1 MEAARSHGTA
11 RAWMFVFLLVGA
23 VPGAPLAQPARD
35 AVSDSVGATAGEFRV
50 DESGALSYT
59 IPIYTVPGTAGVEPK
74 VALVYNSNGGVGPL
88 GKGWSIGGLSAINR
102 CRKTREAGDFIV
114 EGVAVDGNP
123 KPVSYSADDAFCLD
137 GQRLLLVAGTYGAPG
152 SEYRLEL
159 DPFTKVT
166 ANGGDNGGP
175 TTYTG
180 PNHFVVRRK
189 DGTTSWYGNTED
201 SRIRGTCSDTG
212 LPQRLCGG
220 VIGVVWAINRF
231 EDSTGNYIDY
241 AYQSVTGSYVAG
253 GVQYLPTTIRY
264 TGKRQLPGQ
273 SAPASSPYAEIAFIH
288 GPKVAPA
295 GQDSSRAWQGGVPF
309 VQDQELLAVE
319 VRDLIDQ
326 VPPRVVRHYKLS
338 YTNSGSGSG
347 FRLMRSV
354 QECRENPTSVPTT
367 ACYRPTV
374 FQWTDDAALGDSAAK
389 FSFDTADTVT
399 TAGETRNLVS
409 SRIGDIDGD
418 GRNDIAWF
426 RAAGSGH
433 PTCPSGNLLQV
444 AFAER
449 QESGSGSGYRS
460 TLALNTVPQASYCSY
475 LTASNGELD
484 TAWGLLDFDGDGRD
498 DLIVAD
504 NNGLPNAQW
513 HVYPSRGR
521 PASASA
527 SVFDTGNDLI
537 NVVIPTANDSDE
549 QAQLGDFNGDGM
561 IDFIYPTASGLRLRL
576 LDRKT
581 DGTGFAFS
589 DPLAV
594 VLPTIED
601 CGQPTSCNYDF
612 FNTGGPGFG
621 TAPDLDGDG
630 RSDLVIR
637 VAQNTLFNGP
647 QARASVPQAT
657 YRTWDVVQRE
667 AIDQVQGAG
676 PPRFF
681 ALVMRERTA
690 TAQVVAQYGGRLYA
704 YDGTTGPTD
713 PRQFQFADFNGDAL
727 PDLLYQ
733 TDLASDDFVYA
744 LNRGVGFQS
753 GGPNAFTGTIQNV
766 PGHEHLRLTD
776 TNGDGRTELV
786 YPSDSGAPCA
796 GATGAQ
802 RAFRSLA
809 LSYQYSASG
818 SFGPIGSSA
827 STAGTCLPGGKALA
841 EDPDQWDY
849 FFADFDGDG
858 ATDFVRFRYDGATA
872 KQYTSRVAAGSRFK
886 LRDAITRITNGY
898 GASTIVQYQPLTNK
912 AVYRR
917 AQGSRLDPAPDGSA
931 AFDPDGDI
939 DRWGRGSPV
948 LDLIS
953 TQYVVSLAATD
964 APTREAP
971 LNQSLIGYR
980 YSGARAQAG
989 GRGSLG
995 FASIVTFD
1003 SAQVDGGWTATETF
1017 YRQDFPFIGRT
1028 LQTTKWIFQGSPTR
1042 GSNDLNQCSANP
1054 EQPALDCFYDPADA
1068 GDLAHLDLNQAPLSG
1083 KVVHAAASLWG
1094 CSASGSSQ
1102 ACAYPSNASPSACAE
1117 LSASALASVQQ
1128 SSMIAQTSVFG
1139 APTALRGSLV
1149 QSQAPLFVFQ
1159 PRTIDL
1165 DFDPVDSSIT
1175 RHVCGL
1181 FTYGDGFGN
1190 ATRTEVSTFS
1200 SGALSSKVASKVTE
1214 NIYVNDAVNWRL
1226 GRLTNAR
1233 VDDTR
1238 GAAVSTRL
1246 TEFDYD
1252 VDQAGS
1258 TSVSDTG
1265 LLKAERIQEDIADD
1279 QDLRTLHTLDD
1290 YGNRLYTF
1298 QCSRTKPDGTV
1309 LTDADCRTPALVD
1322 QRPVAANGP
1331 TSAVHR
1337 YVRQLFPGGRYRTE
1351 VRAPHYSPTAP
1362 RNVIEVTTERVNA
1375 ADRDEFG
1382 NPITLQD
1389 ANGLVTTQ
1397 RFGALNRAYYVA
1409 DSTGRAVTTTYRWC
1423 DTLTNGCPPA
1433 TRFREKVVTAGGPDR
1448 FSWFD
1453 VHGRKTLTVT
1463 ASFNAGLSGKNWAAT
1478 CTAYDNH
1485 GRVVFE
1491 SIPFFL
1497 SATYGTSAEPTFP
1510 SQADPCSGAVSATRT
1525 TFDVL
1530 GRVRQ
1535 VEAADTSLTR
1545 TTFSGLTTTVED
1557 SRGKKTRSTSNALG
1571 EIVTILQADPTTG
1584 ALTGSTLAVTMEY
1597 DAQGNRTHVRRNAG
1611 NGEIVTETRFDFLG
1625 RPYLTVDPDRGTTN
1639 IAYNAAGEAI
1649 SRTNSLQTRVEY
1661 DVDALGRVWR
1671 QKAGNVKSFGAA
1683 PDTLFRNGF
1692 EIADAF
1698 GSLLLTDTFTFDT
1711 AANGYGQLALE
1722 QRSQSDSPGIVFTRS
1737 YGYDSLGRPNSK
1749 VTAFDASSWTE
1760 STTYDAFGRVQ
1771 TQRDASGETTTQF
1784 YSTRGYPSSATYS
1797 LPLVGTN
1804 GTLHEILEMDAWGHV
1819 TSERRG
1825 GLASLTTSRFHHPTR
1840 GWIDTVITG
1849 GGATQN
1855 WDFDF
1860 DTNGNLERRSRGG
1873 GAVVETLVYDR
1884 LDRLQT
1890 VTLSGSAVAPGT
1902 VNVTYDKLGNICTK
1916 SGVAYT
1922 YDGPDGCNG
1931 TSLVGR
1937 PHAVKQVG
1945 STTYQQDALGN
1956 TVLVDSSVN
1965 NADDS
1970 ALGYDAHEQVV
1981 LMARG
1986 NLTGSVPSFD
1996 AEIAYGPDRARFRR
2010 IDRQNGNAVRTTR
2023 YVGNVEIII
2032 EGGVTRTR
2040 RYLAGGAVVTTAS
2053 NLPGQVEDRWVLT
2066 DHLGSSDVVVND
2078 AGTVVESTG
2087 FDAWGLRRNAG
2098 NATVPGTALSTTT
2111 RGFTSH
2117 EHFDAIGL
2125 IHMNGRV
2132 YDPTIARF
2140 VQSDPIDDRGIQGLN
2155 RYSYVLN
2162 NPLSLT
2168 DPTGHLSWG
2177 EWMRL
2182 GINIAVTVAT
2192 GGVGG
2197 WQGFAVAGANG
2208 FMAGHLQSG
2217 TTKGGAWGAFS
2228 AITFHG
2234 IGSYFDGAEWA
2245 HQGSHVFGTN
2255 LNMGGFSAKVLAHGV
2270 TGGTVQHLQGGSFGS
2285 GFAAAGVTQA
2295 LSGAI
2300 DTINPAQPIG
2310 RFQRV
2315 MVAALVGGTASTI
2328 SGGKFANGAV
2338 TAAFARAFGEV
2349 ASGGGD
2355 MALGSGDGAVGAT
2368 GAIDTSIEASGFES
2382 RNDAARAFGDVY
2394 GPMSVDSTPQ
2404 EFAAGI
2410 VKIGTGNFGY
2420 TAPLEGAVRGRT
2432 LAVGALHRALGRAY
2446 GRSYV
2451 AMAHTHWDGN
2461 QSFSSYDLH
2470 FAQVMPLYLRNTGG
2484 QTRLLDRSIIN
2495 RTLQSANIRGANRI
2509 QTYLQMHSTIP
2520 GSCIHACD

>member
-35 AVSDSVGATAGEFRV
+35 ALSDSVGATHGEFRV

-88 GKGWSIGGLSAINR
+88 GKGWSIGGLSSINR

-114 EGVAVDGNP
+114 NDVPVDGNP

-273 SAPASSPYAEIAFIH
+273 SAPASSPYAEIAFLH

-295 GQDSSRAWQGGVPF
+295 GQDSSRAWQGGIPF
-309 VQDQELLAVE
+309 VQDQELLAIE
-319 VRDLIDQ
+319 VRDLIDR
-326 VPPRVVRHYKLS
+326 VPPRVVRHYKLN

-354 QECRENPTSVPTT
+354 QECRETPTSVPAP

-374 FQWTDDAALGDSAAK
+374 FQWSDDAALGDSAAK
-389 FSFDTADTVT
+389 FSFDTADTVAT
-399 TAGETRNLVS
+399 PGETRNLVS

-426 RAAGSGH
+426 RAAGSSH
-433 PTCPSGNLLQV
+433 PSCPNGNLLQV

-449 QESGSGSGYRS
+449 QESGTGDEYKS
-460 TLALNTVPQASYCSY
+460 TLALNTIPQASYCSY
-475 LTASNGELD
+475 LTASNNGELD

-521 PASASA
+521 PASASVSA
-527 SVFDTGNDLI
+527 FDTGTDLI

-561 IDFIYPTASGLRLRL
+561 IDFIYPTASGLRLRFL
-576 LDRKT
+576 ERKA

-589 DPLAV
+589 DELTVA
-594 VLPTIED
+594 LPTIAD

-647 QARASVPQAT
+647 HARASVPQAT
-657 YRTWDVVQRE
+657 YRTWDVVQQE
-667 AIDQVQGAG
+667 TIDQVQGSG
-676 PPRFF
+676 PPRFY
-681 ALVMRERTA
+681 AMVMRERTA
-690 TAQVVAQYGGRLYA
+690 TTQVVAQYGGRLYA

-744 LNRGVGFQS
+744 LNRGMGFQS

-786 YPSDSGAPCA
+786 YPSDSSVPCA
-796 GATGAQ
+796 GSTGVQ

-809 LSYQYSASG
+809 FTFQHSAGG

-827 STAGTCLPGGKALA
+827 SSAGACLPGGKALA

-849 FFADFDGDG
+849 FFADFDGDS
-858 ATDFVRFRYDGATA
+858 ATDFVRFRDDGATA
-872 KQYTSRVAAGSRFK
+872 SQYTSRVATGSRFK

-917 AQGSRLDPAPDGSA
+917 ARGSRLDPAPDGSPGY
-931 AFDPDGDI
+931 DPDGDI

-971 LNQSLIGYR
+971 LNQSRIGYR

-1003 SAQVDGGWTATETF
+1003 SAPVDGGWAATETF

-1028 LQTTKWIFQGSPTR
+1028 LQTSKWIFSGSPTR
-1042 GSNDLNQCSANP
+1042 GSDALNECSGNP
-1054 EQPALDCFYDPADA
+1054 EQPGRDCFYDPADA
-1068 GDLAHLDLNQAPLSG
+1068 ADWTHLDLNQAPLSG
-1083 KVVHAAASLWG
+1083 KVIHAAASLWG
-1094 CSASGSSQ
+1094 CSANGTSQ
-1102 ACAYPSNASPSACAE
+1102 ACNYPSSASPSACAE
-1117 LSASALASVQQ
+1117 LSASVLAAVQQ
-1128 SSMIAQTSVFG
+1128 SRMIANTSVFG
-1139 APTALRGSLV
+1139 APAALRGSLV
-1149 QSQAPLFVFQ
+1149 QSQAPLFVFH

-1181 FTYGDGFGN
+1181 FTYGDGYGN

-1200 SGALSSKVASKVTE
+1200 SGSLSSKVASKITE

-1226 GRLTNAR
+1226 GRLTSAQ

-1238 GAAVSTRL
+1238 GTAVSTRL

-1258 TSVSDTG
+1258 ASVTDTG
-1265 LLKAERIQEDIADD
+1265 LLKAERIQKLIADD

-1290 YGNRLYTF
+1290 YGNRIYTF
-1298 QCSRTKPDGTV
+1298 QCSRHKPDGTV
-1309 LTDADCRTPALVD
+1309 LTDTECRTPALVD
-1322 QRPVAANGP
+1322 QRPVATNGP

-1351 VRAPHYSPTAP
+1351 VRVPHYSPTAP
-1362 RNVIEVTTERVNA
+1362 RNVIEITTELVNA

-1382 NPITLQD
+1382 NPTSMRD
-1389 ANGLVTTQ
+1389 ANGRITTQ
-1397 RFGALNRAYYVA
+1397 RFGALNRVYYVA
-1409 DSTGRAVTTTYRWC
+1409 DSTGRTVTTTYRWC
-1423 DTLTNGCPPA
+1423 DALTNGCPA
-1433 TRFREKVVTAGGPDR
+1433 AARFREKVVTAGGPDQ

-1453 VHGRKTLTVT
+1453 VHGRKILTVT
-1463 ASFNAGLSGKNWAAT
+1463 ASFNAGVSGKNWSAA

-1485 GRVVFE
+1485 GRGVFE
-1491 SIPFFL
+1491 SVPFFL

-1530 GRVRQ
+1530 GRVRE
-1535 VEAADTSLTR
+1535 VAAADTSLTR

-1571 EIVTILQADPTTG
+1571 EVVEIVQADATTG
-1584 ALTGSTLAVTMEY
+1584 ELTGGTLTVSMEY

-1611 NGEIVTETRFDFLG
+1611 NGEIVTETRFDLLG
-1625 RPYLTVDPDRGTTN
+1625 RPYQTVDPDRGTTTVT
-1639 IAYNAAGEAI
+1639 YNAAGEVI
-1649 SRTNSLQTRVEY
+1649 SRTNAIQTRVDY
-1661 DVDALGRVWR
+1661 DRDALGRVWR
-1671 QKAGNVKSFGAA
+1671 QTAGNTKSFGVA
-1683 PDTLFRNGF
+1683 PDLLFRNGF
-1692 EIADAF
+1692 ETGGSF
-1698 GSLLLTDTFTFDT
+1698 GSLLLTDLFTFDT
-1711 AANGYGQLALE
+1711 AANGYGQLAQE
-1722 QRSQSDSPGIVFTRS
+1722 QRQSSDSPAALFTRTHS
-1737 YGYDSLGRPNSK
+1737 YDSIGRLSSR
-1749 VTAFDASSWTE
+1749 VTSFDGSSWTE

-1771 TQRDASGETTTQF
+1771 TTRDASGEITTQF
-1784 YSTRGYPSSATYS
+1784 YTSRGYPSSSSYS

-1819 TSERRG
+1819 TQERRAG
-1825 GLASLTTSRFHHPTR
+1825 ITALTTNRSYHPAR
-1840 GWIDTVITG
+1840 GWIDTVVTG
-1849 GGATQN
+1849 GGAVQN

-1860 DTNGNLERRSRGG
+1860 DTNSNLTRRSRAG
-1873 GAVVETLVYDR
+1873 GALIETLTYDR
-1884 LDRLQT
+1884 LDRLT
-1890 VTLSGSAVAPGT
+1890 NVARSGSGVSPGT
-1902 VNVTYDKLGNICTK
+1902 VSMTYDKLGNLCAK
-1916 SGVAYT
+1916 AGVAYT
-1922 YDGPDGCNG
+1922 YGGADGCNSSG
-1931 TSLVGR
+1931 VGGR
-1937 PHAVKQVG
+1937 PHAVSQVG
-1945 STTYQQDALGN
+1945 PVSYQQDGLGN
-1956 TVLVDSSVN
+1956 TTLADSSAN
-1965 NADDS
+1965 NADD
-1970 ALGYDAHEQVV
+1970 LGFGYDAYEQVL

-1986 NLTGSVPSFD
+1986 NLASSVPAFD
-1996 AEIAYGPDRARFRR
+1996 AEIAYGPDRARYRR
-2010 IDRQNGNAVRTTR
+2010 IDRQNASVVRTTR
-2023 YVGNVEIII
+2023 YVGNVEFII
-2032 EGGVTRTR
+2032 ESGVTRTR

-2078 AGTVVESTG
+2078 AGAVVESTG

-2098 NATVPGTALSTTT
+2098 NATLPGTALVTTT

-2125 IHMNGRV
+2125 VHMNGRV
-2132 YDPTIARF
+2132 YDPNLGRF
-2140 VQSDPIDDRGIQGLN
+2140 IQSDPIDDRGIQGLN

-2182 GINIAVTVAT
+2182 GINIAITAAT
-2192 GGVGG
+2192 GDAS
-2197 WQGFAVAGANG
+2197 GFAAYFAAGANG

-2245 HQGSHVFGTN
+2245 HQGQHVYGTH
-2255 LNMGGFSAKVLAHGV
+2255 LNMGEFAAKVLAHSV
-2270 TGGTVQHLQGGSFGS
+2270 TGGAVQHLQGGSFGS

-2295 LSGAI
+2295 FSGAI
-2300 DTINPAQPIG
+2300 DGINPAQPIG

-2315 MVAALVGGTASTI
+2315 MVAALVGGTARTI

-2338 TAAFARAFGEV
+2338 TAAFARAFNDEANHRFRSRVELRYTSAWGEYEHAYIV
-2349 ASGGGD
+2349 VVDAISGAEWAMRAGPADRARGDVSSAEIEARSPDASGSSGGSWGQVLVE
-2355 MALGSGDGAVGAT
+2355 AGNSPGVQGDLQ
-2368 GAIDTSIEASGFES
+2368 
-2382 RNDAARAFGDVY
+2382 
-2394 GPMSVDSTPQ
+2394 GP
-2404 EFAAGI
+2404 
-2410 VKIGTGNFGY
+2410 N
-2420 TAPLEGAVRGRT
+2420 RGRQEVYWSRSSAS
-2432 LAVGALHRALGRAY
+2432 AVVARLVDFGNEVNAAKVPYNPFVRNSNSFAFDAVESLGRSRPQPRAD
-2446 GRSYV
+2446 V
-2451 AMAHTHWDGN
+2451 
-2461 QSFSSYDLH
+2461 Q
-2470 FAQVMPLYLRNTGG
+2470 PLGWN
-2484 QTRLLDRSIIN
+2484 S
-2495 RTLQSANIRGANRI
+2495 TLGVRK
-2509 QTYLQMHSTIP
+2509 
-2520 GSCIHACD
+2520 